1 MSSSNVS
8 SAMRSSLR
16 SAVRGSMVALVR
28 LARAAARNRCEIA
41 ALVGDGLGALAL
53 FGALWLA
60 LVLQW
65 AVQ

>member
-1 MSSSNVS
+1 MS
-8 SAMRSSLR
+8 R
-16 SAVRGSMVALVR
+16 VRAL
-28 LARAAARNRCEIA
+28 LAAARRNRREIA

-53 FGALWLA
+53 FGAVWIA